1 MHVSGVPRERNMS
14 ILLQHRQHHKS
25 CQKPFSISQLSH
37 LISDVL
43 GKLKVF
49 IEEENQSNWRVYVQE
64 GKSNFRSR
72 RKKKRRKP
80 PAPVANRNTQDQ
92 KRKKSG
98 KTNKLPSETNLF
110 GAPNVIL
117 AERDEQEEIRCR
129 PPIFQC
135 LLLLLLLYPFPGA
148 MSSIQTLTSPGSS
161 ITPSIHPRPAGIPAP
176 EIPRSSIAM
185 PSPSPLSTCFCRYSS
200 SQIRWKYRRRVLKP
214 RK

>member
-1 MHVSGVPRERNMS
+1 MYVCAHLKVNTCVHQTPRLDSWPKCDKMHVSGVPRERNMS

-49 IEEENQSNWRVYVQE
+49 IEEEKNQSNWRVYVQE

-117 AERDEQEEIRCR
+117 AERDEQEEIHCR
-129 PPIFQC
+129 PPSSNVFSFCSCCI
-135 LLLLLLLYPFPGA
+135 PFPVRWRQFRH
-148 MSSIQTLTSPGSS
+148 S
-161 ITPSIHPRPAGIPAP
+161 PRPDPP
-176 EIPRSSIAM
+176 
-185 PSPSPLSTCFCRYSS
+185 
-200 SQIRWKYRRRVLKP
+200 
-214 RK
+214 